1 MTMRISKGYGRF
13 GALVPIA
20 AACILL
26 LGSCQTAIPQKSVE
40 PADERFQQF
49 NSAARTAFHQ
59 GNIPQAESLY
69 EESLNRA
76 YIRDDLPAIVDAKY
90 NLAVC
95 RLRLGRYADALETIQ
110 SAKHIAKDNPDVFTA
125 ELWVLEAQI
134 LFRMGRMDDA
144 WNLSEQW
151 LTAKG
156 NRSPETSA
164 MMHALRGRIACR
176 RPDTQRARAELAAMG
191 DVTGDLLLAEQ
202 AELSGCIAL
211 LEEDWQSAIKAFEM
225 ETSLRRRA
233 LHYAGMAEAL
243 GSAGLAFEKQG
254 DLGRAADRYLRAGR
268 SAQLQDMHEEARA
281 WLTRALALA
290 SRAGDQETAREARER
305 LSQIPADPSK

>member
-1 MTMRISKGYGRF
+1 
-13 GALVPIA
+13 L

-26 LGSCQTAIPQKSVE
+26 LGRCQTAPVE
-40 PADERFQQF
+40 RSAEGADERFQQF

-59 GNIPQAESLY
+59 GSIPQAERLY
-69 EESLNRA
+69 QESLNRA

-110 SAKHIAKDNPDVFTA
+110 SARHTATDDPDVFTA
-125 ELWVLEAQI
+125 ELWLLEAQI
-134 LFRMGRMDDA
+134 LFRMGRVDDA
-144 WNLSEQW
+144 WSLSEQW
-151 LTAKG
+151 LAAKG
-156 NRSPETSA
+156 NRSPDNSA

-176 RPDTQRARAELAAMG
+176 KFDIQRARAELAAMG
-191 DVTGDLLLAEQ
+191 NVTGDLLLAEQ

-211 LEEDWQSAIKAFEM
+211 QGEDWQSAIRAFEE

-233 LHYAGMAEAL
+233 LHYKGMAEGLAR
-243 GSAGLAFEKQG
+243 AGLALEKQG

-268 SAQLQDMHEEARA
+268 SAQLQDMHEEART
-281 WLTRALALA
+281 WLTRALTLA
-290 SRAGDQETAREARER
+290 SRVGDREVAREARER
-305 LSQIPADPSK
+305 LSQLPSDP